1 MEKCLGDNKT
11 VTLFMSNNF
20 SVFEPETVPTS
31 KENFLFT
38 VLMGHSIRMHISLKK
53 FNLEF
58 IRNFD
63 TSSTEDLER
72 FRSPFAH
79 SICQLGIHEEH
90 NSLLKRAMLT
100 QPTHP
105 RNKEVTANS
114 I

>member
-53 FNLEF
+53 F
-58 IRNFD
+58 I
-63 TSSTEDLER
+63 S
-72 FRSPFAH
+72 
-79 SICQLGIHEEH
+79 
-90 NSLLKRAMLT
+90 
-100 QPTHP
+100 
-105 RNKEVTANS
+105 
-114 I
+114 